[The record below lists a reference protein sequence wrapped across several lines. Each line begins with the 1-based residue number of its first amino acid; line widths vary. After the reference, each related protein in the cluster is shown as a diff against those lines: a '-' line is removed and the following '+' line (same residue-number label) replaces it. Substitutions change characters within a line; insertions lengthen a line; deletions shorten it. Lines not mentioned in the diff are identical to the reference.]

1 MKLNNFGNI
10 FKKSE
15 KKYLEENYLA
25 SEYTWG
31 FE

>member
-25 SEYTWG
+25 SELG
-31 FE
+31 F